1 MDLEKYCEENKFECV
16 RSFLDC
22 RDYDG
27 NLANTCLT
35 IAAKNNNLELLE
47 ILLTCYTSGYL
58 FDINTTSDTHRWTPL
73 IFACAHGNHD
83 IVSRLLKVPGLDI
96 NYEDEDGDTAAHLAC
111 YDGSYS
117 GIRIQCVRILAETGR
132 VDWNKRNQAGQTPLY
147 LALFRGHS
155 KIADIIMEEP
165 DIDYSVKTE
174 DGKTLGHAAV
184 TGGNE
189 KCVETLAA
197 QEIFDGWNVPDND
210 GDTPVM
216 MTLKGGI
223 EYLVEILLG
232 CPRVDLDA
240 VSLEEEETYDH
251 KKELL
256 RTARSE
262 RI

>member
-1 MDLEKYCEENKFECV
+1 M
-16 RSFLDC
+16 
-22 RDYDG
+22 
-27 NLANTCLT
+27 
-35 IAAKNNNLELLE
+35 
-47 ILLTCYTSGYL
+47 
-58 FDINTTSDTHRWTPL
+58 
-73 IFACAHGNHD
+73 
-83 IVSRLLKVPGLDI
+83 
-96 NYEDEDGDTAAHLAC
+96 
-111 YDGSYS
+111 
-117 GIRIQCVRILAETGR
+117 GR

-147 LALFRGHS
+147 LALSRGHS

-184 TGGNE
+184 EGGGRE
-189 KCVETLAA
+189 GGRECVETLAA
-197 QEIFDGWNVPDND
+197 QETFDGWNVPDND

-216 MTLKGGI
+216 MALKGGC

-240 VSLEEEETYDH
+240 VSLEEEEIPFYDI
-251 KKELL
+251 KELL